1 MLEKLLKPRPKV
13 FAYGR
18 VVALNAADHTV
29 QVRLTSGLTL
39 WADAGDPSPG
49 MDTAVVIAG
58 QPGDA
63 ARFVVQSAGGWLPA
77 DSTIIVL

>member
-1 MLEKLLKPRPKV
+1 MLEKLLKPRTKV

-18 VVALNAADHTV
+18 VVATNAADNTV

-39 WADAGDPSPG
+39 WAAAGSDAPDIGAP
-49 MDTAVVIAG
+49 VVIAG

-63 ARFVVQSAGGWLPA
+63 ARFVVQRAGGFLPA
-77 DSTIIVL
+77 TSTVIAL